1 VNGRRLLGYGGICAI
16 LLGSILPWA
25 SGPFG
30 ISASGIGNGG
40 TVGDGVITVIL
51 GILAAAT
58 FAAGTRDTAAHRGWS
73 ITAIVLAV
81 LAAVVAGVD
90 TARIFS
96 VPLVSIGIGPPL
108 IVLGAL
114 AVVVASV
121 QALSAPSPPVPA
133 GWYPDPQGTMRWWD
147 GLQWTSDT
155 SGPRRGAPPV

>member
-1 VNGRRLLGYGGICAI
+1 
-16 LLGSILPWA
+16 
-25 SGPFG
+25 
-30 ISASGIGNGG
+30 
-40 TVGDGVITVIL
+40 
-51 GILAAAT
+51 
-58 FAAGTRDTAAHRGWS
+58 
-73 ITAIVLAV
+73 

-90 TARIFS
+90 TARILS